1 MDYFTIPILNG
12 ALPRWDG
19 GSIEGLFL
27 EPFFIKTI
35 ENARVGKEIFL
46 CPFSSDS
53 DSFYPIGVIGRIEDF
68 ELKRYPQFGDMHCMY
83 AK

>member
-46 CPFSSDS
+46 CPFRLTVILSSNWS
-53 DSFYPIGVIGRIEDF
+53 YRQNRRF
-68 ELKRYPQFGDMHCMY
+68 
-83 AK
+83 